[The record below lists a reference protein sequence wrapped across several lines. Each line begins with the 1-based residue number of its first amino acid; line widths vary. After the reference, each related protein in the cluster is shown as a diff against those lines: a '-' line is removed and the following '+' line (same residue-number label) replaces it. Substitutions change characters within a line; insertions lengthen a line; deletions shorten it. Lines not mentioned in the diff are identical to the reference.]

1 MLRSSK
7 RTTTLSGK
15 TRPTIAAV
23 IVALA
28 IAALIAGGIAQPAA
42 AGACASDAV
51 DVKFRNELSYPIW
64 LGENGPKRI
73 APMTN
78 GKIDWEI
85 GSGDSVDLCLPKEGA
100 GGYES
105 SNFWA
110 RTECQFDTYY
120 PTKCA
125 GQSDCG
131 KNEDCFGG
139 RCVPDC
145 SQNISDSY
153 CQSQFPGSPTTATCY
168 QSKYCLVEGICA
180 TGDCNGQYSCIS
192 NGAGVGP
199 SGPTSLFEPTVQS
212 KQSPPGNLT
221 FYDVSLA
228 SGYNVPIKVEPS
240 VASSGTCQGS
250 RCNSD
255 LLALCASALQITTAP
270 TATAGPIPC
279 GNGLY
284 CQSGACVNDTCVIGC
299 NDPGDQCTSID
310 PQCTDPSND
319 GTLQCCSAIPSGT
332 GWTADN
338 AYYVDMYLAKNY
350 SGAIDSANKNQT
362 MISSN
367 GATPV
372 CWGELD
378 CAPGQKCETGVVPG
392 FPADVGICNVAGK
405 CDKKQ
410 VGQPCGQYLGN
421 DGGQAYG
428 YTCVHTSSADVPYAC
443 VPPVGSGSNQNV
455 GLGTFASPYYSGEAG
470 LLNPE
475 WQAAALQAGGGTTP
489 FYETIA
495 QACPNQYTFQ
505 YDDNSG
511 SFNCPQDVNYTVTFG
526 GISGG
531 PTATA
536 TQTATPTTTASA
548 TPSTTASATATQTPT
563 ATATSSVTSTPT
575 ASATSTTVTATPT
588 ATSTMTPTPS
598 GTATPRC
605 VPSFI
610 YLTTSP
616 AGTLAFGDAAAGTP
630 LTLPLTL
637 TSSAPVGLINLS
649 TKISGADGKDFSVTG
664 GSCTNVSRL
673 KAGASCTYN
682 VKLKAKKKFLGAVSA
697 NLEIT
702 AMFSPG
708 VCPAGDVQNVGV
720 TLAGYVAQADTRTPD
735 PR

>member
-1 MLRSSK
+1 MLNSYRSGGSEIHMLRSSK

-221 FYDVSLA
+221 FYNVSLA

-372 CWGELD
+372 CWGDSIVHPDKSAKRVWCRDSPPMSESATWLES
-378 CAPGQKCETGVVPG
+378 ATKNRSASR
-392 FPADVGICNVAGK
+392 ADN
-405 CDKKQ
+405 
-410 VGQPCGQYLGN
+410 
-421 DGGQAYG
+421 
-428 YTCVHTSSADVPYAC
+428 
-443 VPPVGSGSNQNV
+443 
-455 GLGTFASPYYSGEAG
+455 
-470 LLNPE
+470 
-475 WQAAALQAGGGTTP
+475 
-489 FYETIA
+489 
-495 QACPNQYTFQ
+495 
-505 YDDNSG
+505 
-511 SFNCPQDVNYTVTFG
+511 
-526 GISGG
+526 ISVMTEDR
-531 PTATA
+531 PTATRA
-536 TQTATPTTTASA
+536 FTPALRMYRMHAS
-548 TPSTTASATATQTPT
+548 
-563 ATATSSVTSTPT
+563 
-575 ASATSTTVTATPT
+575 
-588 ATSTMTPTPS
+588 
-598 GTATPRC
+598 RR
-605 VPSFI
+605 
-610 YLTTSP
+610 L
-616 AGTLAFGDAAAGTP
+616 AAG
-630 LTLPLTL
+630 
-637 TSSAPVGLINLS
+637 A
-649 TKISGADGKDFSVTG
+649 
-664 GSCTNVSRL
+664 
-673 KAGASCTYN
+673 
-682 VKLKAKKKFLGAVSA
+682 
-697 NLEIT
+697 
-702 AMFSPG
+702 
-708 VCPAGDVQNVGV
+708 
-720 TLAGYVAQADTRTPD
+720 TRTSVSEPSRARTTREK
-735 PR
+735 PAC